1 MRKSPIAAAAL
12 FLERARSVRAAGP
25 PTRDRPNPMPPP
37 SSSPAPQLQ
46 TTCPYLH
53 RLITNTSCRPHGWP
67 GQHSTT
73 QSIGRNNGP
82 PISVTEFRFT
92 KGHSYDVHRGHS
104 HDVHICRSADRPT
117 TALPCAASGCYGCAL
132 CWRGLTGVPR
142 LTRTSGIATG
152 TSRERLASRDTSK
165 DAKGLAILHLFR

>member
-1 MRKSPIAAAAL
+1 MQRPPYSWNGPAAFELLDRRFEAAKSDAAAVIISGAAITNDMSVPPQAHNQYVMPTP
-12 FLERARSVRAAGP
+12 RMARSAL
-25 PTRDRPNPMPPP
+25 N
-37 SSSPAPQLQ
+37 
-46 TTCPYLH
+46 
-53 RLITNTSCRPHGWP
+53 
-67 GQHSTT
+67 HSI
-73 QSIGRNNGP
+73 IGRNNGP

>member
-1 MRKSPIAAAAL
+1 
-12 FLERARSVRAAGP
+12 
-25 PTRDRPNPMPPP
+25 MPPP

-53 RLITNTSCRPHGWP
+53 RVITNTSCRLHGWP

-73 QSIGRNNGP
+73 QPIGWNNGP

-104 HDVHICRSADRPT
+104 HDVHICRSRRPT
-117 TALPCAASGCYGCAL
+117 DDGVALRDIWLLRLRALLARARGGC
-132 CWRGLTGVPR
+132 RG
-142 LTRTSGIATG
+142 
-152 TSRERLASRDTSK
+152 
-165 DAKGLAILHLFR
+165 